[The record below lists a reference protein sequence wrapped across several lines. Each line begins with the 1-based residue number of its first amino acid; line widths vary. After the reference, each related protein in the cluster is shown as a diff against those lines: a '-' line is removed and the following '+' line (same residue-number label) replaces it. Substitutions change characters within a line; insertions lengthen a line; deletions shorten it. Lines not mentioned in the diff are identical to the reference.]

1 MPVAKLDLLNK
12 TEHPIIKLDTSASF
26 RNKESWKRLSEIQ
39 AANTVKVIAK
49 DILDTLILFLD
60 VGS

>member
-26 RNKESWKRLSEIQ
+26 RNKESLKRLSEIQ
-39 AANTVKVIAK
+39 AANTAKVIAK
-49 DILDTLILFLD
+49 DILDALILFLD

>member
-1 MPVAKLDLLNK
+1 MPVAQLDLLNK

-26 RNKESWKRLSEIQ
+26 RNNELWKRLSEIQ
-39 AANTVKVIAK
+39 TANTVKVIAK
-49 DILDTLILFLD
+49 AILDALILFLD

>member
-12 TEHPIIKLDTSASF
+12 TEHPIIKLDNSASF
-26 RNKESWKRLSEIQ
+26 RNKELLKRLSKIQ

-49 DILDTLILFLD
+49 DIRDALILFLD